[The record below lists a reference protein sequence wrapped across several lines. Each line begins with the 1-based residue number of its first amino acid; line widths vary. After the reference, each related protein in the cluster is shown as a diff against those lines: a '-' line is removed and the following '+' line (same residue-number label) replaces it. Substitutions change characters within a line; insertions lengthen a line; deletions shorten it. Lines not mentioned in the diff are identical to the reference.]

1 MENNL
6 KEIKD
11 FINQWKIRAI
21 DYYKNA
27 LVEYKKE
34 KQELKYFNVW
44 NGDYNK
50 KMRELIE
57 KYGKWVV
64 GDLALRSPKDA
75 EEQIIKNIERDAI
88 AKEQMLIKRVNKA
101 VGTIVKSIT
110 LNVGV
115 NGELNGIIEGVN
127 GKCKIETIYAGGYNI
142 QCLHYRVLVHKI
154 SA

>member
-11 FINQWKIRAI
+11 FINQWKVRAI
-21 DYYKNA
+21 DYYNNA

-88 AKEQMLIKRVNKA
+88 SKEQMLIKRVNKA

-115 NGELNGIIEGVN
+115 NGELNGIIEGAN

-142 QCLHYRVLVHKI
+142 QCLHYRVLVHKV